1 MSDKY
6 ATQVVRGLVAWA
18 TAGTPD
24 NMYVC
29 HGMPGE
35 WELVNSYWVPDAAIT
50 GDATNYATLTAKA
63 GATAIAS
70 YAFTAGNDVAEGAA
84 LQIAV
89 DDANS
94 ARTFGPSDVVTLAKT
109 VAASGLALAGNWV
122 LVWKRVPADSMYV

>member
-6 ATQVVRGLVAWA
+6 ASQVVRGLVAWA
-18 TAGTPD
+18 TAGTAD

-35 WELVNSYWVPDAAIT
+35 WELTDSYWVPDAAIT
-50 GDATNYATLTAKA
+50 GDDTNYATLTAKA

-70 YAFTAGNDVAEGAA
+70 YIFTSGNDVAEGAS
-84 LQIAV
+84 LQIPV
-89 DDANS
+89 DDNNGS
-94 ARTFGPSDVVTLAKT
+94 RIFGASDVVTLAKT